1 MQTEKLSSEPRPL
14 PTGPF
19 RVIVADPPWAFYKR
33 YADFTHRCAA
43 PYPQMELAEIKNLPV
58 ENIVCDDA
66 ILWLW
71 VPNAHLPD
79 AFEVITA
86 WGFQYKTALTWGKN
100 RIGVGDWLRGQ
111 RERCLFAVRGK
122 PTVSLTNQS
131 TLLKADIREHSRKPE
146 EFYSLVEAL
155 CPGSKVELFA
165 RTQREGWVSHG
176 DQATLFSE
184 SERLRR
190 ERMLG
195 V

>member
-1 MQTEKLSSEPRPL
+1 
-14 PTGPF
+14 
-19 RVIVADPPWAFYKR
+19 
-33 YADFTHRCAA
+33 
-43 PYPQMELAEIKNLPV
+43 MELAEIKNLPV
-58 ENIVCDDA
+58 ENIVSDDA

-111 RERCLFAVRGK
+111 TELCLFAVRGK

-131 TLLKADIREHSRKPE
+131 TLLKADVREHSRKPE
-146 EFYSLVEAL
+146 EFYSLVESL

-184 SERLRR
+184 NRALPRGTR
-190 ERMLG
+190 ARI
-195 V
+195 